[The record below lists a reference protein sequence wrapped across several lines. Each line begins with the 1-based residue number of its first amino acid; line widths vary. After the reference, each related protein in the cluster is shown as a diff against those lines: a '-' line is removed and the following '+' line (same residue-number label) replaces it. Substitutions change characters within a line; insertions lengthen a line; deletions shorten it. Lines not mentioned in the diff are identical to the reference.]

1 MQKDWMLELAAKYED
16 TRRQYPQDKLI
27 ILFDIDGTIL
37 DTRYMVLHV
46 LQAFDKEHATHLFEE
61 LQVSD
66 IKVHENQVDRLLAE
80 LQIPNQE
87 QKRILDWYNRQR
99 WTPEDILHAH
109 SPFRGVLEV
118 IRWFQLQ
125 PKTSVGLN
133 TGRPESLRKDTIRS
147 LNELGKE
154 YKVRFSK
161 ALIHMN
167 PSGWEQEVENAK
179 VAGVR
184 YFQAAGYRVFAFV
197 DNEPDN
203 LRAIAQIDPSKEI
216 LLLHANT
223 IFESKRTSLPAHTA
237 KGKTYDL
244 TELIPEKA
252 LPKHIEF
259 VWHGVNDEVNLR
271 QFLASDISW
280 GEFDVRLDP
289 VGSELILRH
298 DSFAERPLGLD
309 EEWLTVDRLLEQLH
323 KAGKSAKFDL
333 KAGGTVLDKVLE
345 LVDRYDF
352 AATRLW
358 FNGNVEKLQDEG
370 FRRLARAHPKAVLQC
385 PVDYLAPLICSAPET
400 AGEMLE
406 MFTSWGINRF
416 SISWETQEMRTFL
429 DQMDKWGFQV
439 NIYKV
444 PDLNSFLEAVLLMPR
459 SITTDFNFPQWH
471 YYGRGSGQDSEQYE
485 YSVRKRR
492 KRT

>member
-1 MQKDWMLELAAKYED
+1 MQKDWMRELAAKYEE

-37 DTRYMVLHV
+37 DIRYMVLHV
-46 LQAFDKEHATHLFEE
+46 LQAFDKEHATHFFDE

-66 IKVHENQVDRLLAE
+66 ITVHENQVDRLLAE

-87 QKRILDWYNRQR
+87 QKQILDWYNHQR

-109 SPFRGVLEV
+109 KPFRGVLEV

-125 PKTSVGLN
+125 PKTFVGLN
-133 TGRPESLRKDTIRS
+133 TGRPESLLKDTLKS
-147 LNELGKE
+147 LNALGKE

-167 PSGWEQEVENAK
+167 PSGWEQEVGNAK

-203 LRAIAQIDPSKEI
+203 LQAVSQIDPSKEI

-223 IFESKRTSLPAHTA
+223 IFESKRTSSPAHAT

-280 GEFDVRLDP
+280 GEFDVRLDLAE
-289 VGSELILRH
+289 SELILRH
-298 DSFAERPLGLD
+298 DSFEKSPLGPD
-309 EEWLTVDRLLEQLH
+309 EERLTLDRLLERLH
-323 KAGKSAKFDL
+323 SAGKSAKFDL

-345 LVDRYDF
+345 RVDRYDF

-358 FNGNVEKLQDEG
+358 FNGNVEKLKDEG

-385 PVDYLAPLICSAPET
+385 PVDFLAPLICNAPET
-400 AGEMLE
+400 AREMLE
-406 MFTSWGINRF
+406 MFRTWGINRF
-416 SISWETQEMRTFL
+416 SISWETQDMRSFFN
-429 DQMDKWGFQV
+429 QMDKWGFEV
-439 NIYKV
+439 NIYEV

-459 SITTDFNFPQWH
+459 SLTTDFNFPQWH

>member
-1 MQKDWMLELAAKYED
+1 MQKDWMLELAVKYEE

-37 DTRYMVLHV
+37 DIRYMVLHV
-46 LQAFDKEHATHLFEE
+46 LQAFDKEHATHLFQE

-66 IKVHENQVDRLLAE
+66 IRVHENQVDRLLGE

-87 QKRILDWYNRQR
+87 QKQILDWYNHQR

-109 SPFRGVLEV
+109 NPYRGVLEV

-125 PKTSVGLN
+125 PKTFVGLN
-133 TGRPESLRKDTIRS
+133 TGRPEALRKDTLRS

-203 LRAIAQIDPSKEI
+203 LQAVSRIDPSKEI

-223 IFESKRTSLPAHTA
+223 LFESKRRSLPAQTA

-252 LPKHIEF
+252 LPKHIAF

-298 DSFAERPLGLD
+298 DSFVDNPLASD
-309 EEWLTVDRLLEQLH
+309 EEWLTLDRLLERLH

-345 LVDRYDF
+345 RVDRYDF

-385 PVDYLAPLICSAPET
+385 PVDFLAPLICSAPET
-400 AGEMLE
+400 AREMLE
-406 MFTSWGINRF
+406 MFRTWGINRF
-416 SISWETQEMRTFL
+416 SISWETQDMRTFFN
-429 DQMDKWGFQV
+429 QMDKWGFEV
-439 NIYKV
+439 NIYEV